1 MSVMSV
7 VSVMKG
13 LHLIDQTKEIINCS
27 DENTS
32 LSVMSVINVI
42 SVTSIVRAL
51 LYLFDPWK

>member
-13 LHLIDQTKEIINCS
+13 LHLIDQTVERINYS

>member
-1 MSVMSV
+1 MSA
-7 VSVMKG
+7 MKG
-13 LHLIDQTKEIINCS
+13 LHLIDQTIEIINCS
-27 DENTS
+27 DEKTT